1 MIKPAELMVVAL
13 VAGFLTGCA
22 RYHAEPVSASAN
34 AAALESRSLS
44 GDSRLQDFIRASLPG
59 QQGAPMQW
67 NLATLTLAAL
77 YFHPDLDIAR
87 SKLAAA
93 RAALT
98 TARQIP
104 NPTVNLS
111 TLYNLTVAQPTPW
124 TVGGVVNFVVETFG
138 KRGKRTEQARALT
151 ESARWD
157 LATAGWQ
164 IRGRVRTALIA
175 VWASDHRLGLA
186 RRRLQLEAQLVDLL
200 EQRFAAGQAS
210 ALDVARERINR
221 AQMELAIRD
230 LERAA
235 ADARV
240 QLATAVGVP
249 ARALDGLTISLAEF
263 DGGPPPTAIGASAGE
278 LRRHALTGRT
288 DIEAS
293 LAEYKAAEWAL
304 RLQIANQYPNLSIGP
319 AYNWGAIDTSRISNQ
334 IGAPIGF
341 ELPVFNQNQGPIAE
355 AVARRRLAA
364 ANFTALQAQIIGQVD
379 GAAAAYRAASR
390 TLATADA
397 LAADAQRRMQQMEK
411 SFQSGAVDRPT
422 LVTAEL
428 ELATTQS
435 SRFDA
440 RLTQRQ
446 AVGALEDALQRPFFN
461 PDIWPVVPESTP
473 RSASLASTTAAE
485 PAHE

>member
-1 MIKPAELMVVAL
+1 MVVAL
-13 VAGFLTGCA
+13 AAGLLAGCA
-22 RYHAEPVSASAN
+22 RYHAEPVSALAN

-44 GDSRLQDFIRASLPG
+44 GDPRLQDFIHASLPG
-59 QQGAPMQW
+59 QEGGPIQW

-93 RAALT
+93 RAAVT

-111 TLYNLTVAQPTPW
+111 TLYNLNVAEPTPW
-124 TVGGVVNFVVETFG
+124 TVGGVVSFVVETFG
-138 KRGKRTEQARALT
+138 KRGKRTAQARALANG
-151 ESARWD
+151 ARWD

-164 IRGRVRTALIA
+164 VRGRVRTALIA
-175 VWASDHRLGLA
+175 VWASEHRLGLA
-186 RRRLQLEAQLVDLL
+186 RRRLQLEAQLVALL

-210 ALDVARERINR
+210 ALDVARERTSR

-240 QLATAVGVP
+240 QLASAIGVP
-249 ARALDGLTISLAEF
+249 VQALDGIAISLTAF
-263 DGGPPPTAIGASAGE
+263 DSAPPAAAIGRSADE
-278 LRRHALTGRT
+278 LRRRALTGRT
-288 DIEAS
+288 DVEAS
-293 LAEYKAAEWAL
+293 LAEYKAADSAL

-319 AYNWGAIDTSRISNQ
+319 AYNWGAIDTSQISNQ

-364 ANFTALQAQIIGQVD
+364 ANFTALQAQIIGQAD

-390 TLATADA
+390 TLATANA
-397 LAADAQRRMQQMEK
+397 LATDAQRRRQQVEN
-411 SFQSGAVDRPT
+411 SFRSGAVDRPT

-428 ELATTQS
+428 ELATAEG

-440 RLTQRQ
+440 RLAERQ
-446 AVGALEDALQRPFFN
+446 AIGALEDALQQPFF
-461 PDIWPVVPESTP
+461 DAGIWPVVPEDTP
-473 RSASLASTTAAE
+473 RRASLASSARAE
-485 PAHE
+485 PGP